1 MALKV
6 EVSRK
11 PVAGVSTEPVP
22 DELAAHLVKLVPEV
36 LKENKDKELTI
47 TADNEREAALYAAHA
62 KRWGTQ
68 QTPELYIHKLPNR
81 KNMPANVARLGVQL
95 ASEVTADNRPGRRA
109 R

>member
-1 MALKV
+1 MPFKI

-22 DELAAHLVKLVPEV
+22 EDLAAHLAKLVPEV

-47 TADNEREAALYAAHA
+47 TADNEREAALYAAHS

-81 KNMPANVARLGVQL
+81 KNMPSNIARLGVQL
-95 ASEVTADNRPGRRA
+95 MADVQPENRPGRRS